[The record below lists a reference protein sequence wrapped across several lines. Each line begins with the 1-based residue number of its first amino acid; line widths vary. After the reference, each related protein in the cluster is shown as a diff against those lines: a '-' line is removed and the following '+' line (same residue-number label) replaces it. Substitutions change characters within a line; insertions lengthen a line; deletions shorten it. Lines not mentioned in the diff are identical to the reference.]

1 MKIISPHPSL
11 VKAGNTCIP
20 LWKRGIQGD
29 FQMKIALFIVLLLFL
44 PVPCI
49 AHPSAEEVLEKA
61 DEVRSPQLDYK
72 VFVEVTSIRPGK
84 EPKKAKYEVLIKG
97 KDKTIIKT
105 LEPRMDRGTSLLMI
119 DYDLWVFLQN
129 ISKPLRISLQQRLIG
144 EVANGDIARANFSGD
159 YIPKILKI
167 ESIAQKDY
175 YVLELLA
182 KDERVTYHKVILWI
196 QKDSFHPFKAEFYA
210 VSGRILKMCSYENYQ
225 QVLGRLRPTRLVLDD
240 PLVRGQKSIL
250 EYSDMTLTQLPEKY
264 FTKDYLKKLKY

>member
-1 MKIISPHPSL
+1 MIKLAKIQFVL
-11 VKAGNTCIP
+11 
-20 LWKRGIQGD
+20 
-29 FQMKIALFIVLLLFL
+29 IVCFPIILL
-44 PVPCI
+44 PVMCL
-49 AHPSAEEVLEKA
+49 ATPSAEEILQRA

-72 VFVEVTSIRPGK
+72 VYASVTSIRPGK

-97 KDKTIIKT
+97 RDKTIIKT
-105 LEPRMDRGTSLLMI
+105 LEPNVDRGTSLLMI

-159 YIPKILKI
+159 YNPKILRI
-167 ESIAQKDY
+167 ENFTGKEY

-182 KDERVTYHKVILWI
+182 KDERVTYHRVILWV
-196 QKDSFHPFKAEFYA
+196 QKDNSHPFKAEFYA
-210 VSGRILKMCSYENYQ
+210 VSGRILKACSYENYK

-250 EYSDMTLTQLPEKY
+250 EYADMTLTELPEKY

>member
-1 MKIISPHPSL
+1 MRIIPYL
-11 VKAGNTCIP
+11 VRERWGN
-20 LWKRGIQGD
+20 
-29 FQMKIALFIVLLLFL
+29 FQMKIALFIVLLLSL

-72 VFVEVTSIRPGK
+72 IFVEVTSIRPGK

-105 LEPRMDRGTSLLMI
+105 LEPSMDRGTSLLMI

-159 YIPKILKI
+159 YNPKILKI
-167 ESIAQKDY
+167 DNIAGKDY

-182 KDERVTYHKVILWI
+182 RDERVTYHRVILWVK
-196 QKDSFHPFKAEFYA
+196 KDNFHPFRAEFYA
-210 VSGRILKMCSYENYQ
+210 VSGRILKTCSYENYR
-225 QVLGRLRPTRLVLDD
+225 QVLGSLRPTRLVLDD